1 VKLRIALGAVIFGL
15 LTGSTGAQAFERT
28 ASMARSDFESQ
39 FGKALPPIGFVDFC
53 ARNPGDC
60 RPAADARPDKLD
72 MDTVRWNLLNRVNI
86 YVNNKI
92 APVSD
97 EDLYGQPEYW
107 AYPNDAGDCEDYVL
121 LKKRYLENLGFP
133 ADALLITVVRDEKNE
148 GHAVLTVTAETGDIV
163 LDNRRNDLLDWKG
176 ADYTFL
182 KRQSARD
189 PRVWISLVKDKTPTS
204 PFVASGSQK

>member
-1 VKLRIALGAVIFGL
+1 VKSGIAAGVLILGLAAGCP
-15 LTGSTGAQAFERT
+15 GAQAFEPAANLPRG
-28 ASMARSDFESQ
+28 DFEPQ
-39 FGKALPPIGFVDFC
+39 FGKALPPVGFVDFC
-53 ARNPGDC
+53 VRNPADC
-60 RPAADARPDKLD
+60 RPAAGARPDKIE
-72 MDTVRWNLLNRVNI
+72 MDTVRWNLLNRVNT

-121 LKKRYLENLGFP
+121 LKKRTLENLGFP

-148 GHAVLTVTAETGDIV
+148 GHAVLTVTAATGDIV
-163 LDNRRNDLLDWKG
+163 LDNRRNEVVDWKDT
-176 ADYTFL
+176 DYSFL

-189 PRVWISLVKDKTPTS
+189 PRVWISLVKDKFPAS
-204 PFVASGSQK
+204 AYVASGAQK